1 MPINAN
7 NTTVLYDEFALAAY
21 LKSAAPSTTTAML
34 DATTL
39 ADSSLVYLPGLQ
51 SNAFSLSGLFDSA
64 TGAGTLLEQI
74 TSSFGSDTAVAS
86 TIGPAGFT
94 TGNPAW
100 LLPALTIDYQ
110 VSSPV
115 ADLVPFTLNL
125 GAGAPAGLG
134 ICLTD
139 LAALTT
145 TGNGTSQ
152 DNGSA
157 TSRGAVAHLHITAVA
172 GTTPSMTM
180 LVQHSTNNS
189 TWTTLGSFSV
199 ASAVGSQT
207 LQISGTVNRYVRASY
222 TITGTG
228 PSFTTLVAISRF

>member
-21 LKSAAPSTTTAML
+21 LKSAAPNTSVAML

-39 ADSSLVYLPGLQ
+39 ADASLVYLPGLKQ
-51 SNAFSLSGLFDSA
+51 TAFSLSGLFDSA
-64 TGAGTLLEQI
+64 TGAGTLLDQI
-74 TSSFGSDTAVAS
+74 TSSFGSSTAVAT
-86 TIGPAGFT
+86 TISPAGFAA
-94 TGNPAW
+94 GNPAW

-110 VSSPV
+110 LSSPV

-134 ICLTD
+134 TCLTA
-139 LAALTT
+139 LEALTT

-152 DNGSA
+152 DNGAAS
-157 TSRGAVAHLHITAVA
+157 SNGAVAHLHITAVS
-172 GTTPSMTM
+172 GTTPSITM

-189 TWTTLGSFSV
+189 TWTTLGTFSV

-222 TITGTG
+222 TITGTN